1 MFKKVFLLSAIVL
14 AIINSCTKDTKE
26 PLMGGYSFGKIYL
39 YVDGV
44 LVDIHKLEI
53 ILQAEE
59 GFTDLEV
66 VTGKLEYV
74 KYLEGDDFIS
84 IELFS
89 DPLDGAIDN
98 PWSYKQKIRVKHS
111 ANQGVKPRSCSY
123 RIFAGVADGVAA
135 DITFKQ
141 NNQECK

>member
-1 MFKKVFLLSAIVL
+1 MFKKVFLLSAIFL
-14 AIINSCTKDTKE
+14 AIISCTKETKE
-26 PLMGGYSFGKIYL
+26 PLMGGYSFGNIYL
-39 YVDGV
+39 YVDGG

-53 ILQAEE
+53 ILQSEE

-74 KYLEGDDFIS
+74 EFLEGDDFIS

-89 DPLDGAIDN
+89 EPLDGSIDN

-141 NNQECK
+141 NYKEHK